1 MAVTPERPSEVLTGR
16 TLPDLT
22 LPSTMGGMVR
32 LRELGMPRAVLYLYP
47 MTGRP
52 GVALPE
58 EWDAI
63 PGARGCTAEACSFRD
78 HLAELG
84 AAGADVFGL
93 SSQSTEYQ
101 LEATARLDL
110 RFPLLSDRR
119 LALAEALDLPTFTA
133 AGKRFFERL
142 TMVVTGGTVERV
154 FHPVLVPDHHA
165 DEVLAW
171 LR

>member
-1 MAVTPERPSEVLTGR
+1 LSEVIAGR
-16 TLPDLT
+16 HLPDLT
-22 LPSTMGGMVR
+22 LPSTTGGMVG
-32 LRELGMPRAVLYLYP
+32 LRELGIPRAVLYLYP

-52 GVALPE
+52 GAALPE
-58 EWDAI
+58 EWDAT

-84 AAGADVFGL
+84 AAGADVYGL

-101 LEATARLDL
+101 QEAAARLDL

-133 AGKRFFERL
+133 GGIRFFERL
-142 TMVVTGGTVERV
+142 TMVVS
-154 FHPVLVPDHHA
+154 
-165 DEVLAW
+165 
-171 LR
+171 